1 MSLLFIKVLSIGLLN
16 IYKQSCYI
24 EISCF
29 NIIKQEIIEE
39 NIMGEKKE
47 NWKEFG
53 KDTGKAFKSFGKAIG
68 KTAQVAFTDKDNTI
82 EENGKSELGN
92 AWTETGKGFSKSG
105 KDFGKAMARTFKP
118 VEKEDEKKEETEV
131 ADEVVDN

>member
-105 KDFGKAMARTFKP
+105 KDFGKAMSRTFKP
-118 VEKEDEKKEETEV
+118 VEKEGETETEV